1 MSDLK
6 SEIVNK
12 VLNQWE
18 NVAMHT
24 ANQPVK
30 QSFGMQVFNYV
41 KDHPYCTI
49 AEVKEALD
57 ASDTQSTAS
66 TLKTLIDKGVIG
78 REEKPVRAYQGF
90 GRRTQYEYFA
100 VSETYEAVN
109 KGYWKAKGRPKGS
122 KNAVKTVA
130 IAESEELAPLLEK
143 KLHKLEGFNPEMFV
157 QELTLKD
164 AKAVYEVLKG
174 YFG

>member
-1 MSDLK
+1 MSDLR
-6 SEIVNK
+6 SEIVSK
-12 VLNQWE
+12 VLNSWE
-18 NVAMHT
+18 RPEA
-24 ANQPVK
+24 QPVK

-66 TLKTLIDKGVIG
+66 TLKTLIDKGIIG

-109 KGYWKAKGRPKGS
+109 KGYWKA
-122 KNAVKTVA
+122 
-130 IAESEELAPLLEK
+130 
-143 KLHKLEGFNPEMFV
+143 
-157 QELTLKD
+157 
-164 AKAVYEVLKG
+164 
-174 YFG
+174 

>member
-1 MSDLK
+1 MSDLR
-6 SEIVNK
+6 SEIVSK
-12 VLNQWE
+12 VLNSWE
-18 NVAMHT
+18 RPEA
-24 ANQPVK
+24 QPVK

-66 TLKTLIDKGVIG
+66 TLKTLIDKGIIG